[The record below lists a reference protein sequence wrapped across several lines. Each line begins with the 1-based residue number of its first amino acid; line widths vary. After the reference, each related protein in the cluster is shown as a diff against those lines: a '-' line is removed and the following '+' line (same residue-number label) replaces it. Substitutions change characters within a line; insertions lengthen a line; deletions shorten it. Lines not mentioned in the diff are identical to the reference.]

1 MGPPLTHIS
10 RSSAALIGEMEMTN
24 AVEQVAKALAPVV
37 RDSLPRWHMYPQ
49 QTTVDVMDGANK
61 LIVTLWCQ
69 DASQAARL
77 AEMMRAPPARGVF
90 AAMGID
96 PVDPLERFPS
106 IRGKA

>member
-1 MGPPLTHIS
+1 MS
-10 RSSAALIGEMEMTN
+10 
-24 AVEQVAKALAPVV
+24 AVEDVATAIAEQARKHHLA
-37 RDSLPRWHMYPQ
+37 
-49 QTTVDVMDGANK
+49 VDHYATRFL
-61 LIVTLWCQ
+61 LIHGNNIYMRLGCQ
-69 DASQAARL
+69 DASQAKRL